1 VHGDDVTAWTKKGF
15 TADLDPRR
23 LAQPVDSLLA
33 ELPATA
39 LTLRRVALRAGV
51 PYEQLA
57 DRFLTVEAMLAEI
70 SLARLADAPL
80 GSGRLRSPRERVIG
94 ELHALLTL
102 MADQPLL
109 GSACANAVMS
119 SAAGVT
125 RVRREIEAELSRRIE
140 VALGYG
146 AWPDLVEVLH
156 WTLLGA
162 IITAAGG
169 AEPLEYVDERLGGF
183 VELLLA

>member
-1 VHGDDVTAWTKKGF
+1 MHGDEVTGWIRGGA
-15 TADLDPRR
+15 DPRR
-23 LAQPVDSLLA
+23 LAESVDALLT
-33 ELPATA
+33 ELPSAG
-39 LTLRRVALRAGV
+39 LTLRLIALRAAV
-51 PYEQLA
+51 PHEQLA
-57 DRFLTVEAMLAEI
+57 DRFPSVEALLAEI
-70 SLARLADAPL
+70 SLAALADAPL
-80 GSGRLRSPRERVIG
+80 GSGRLKSPRERVIG
-94 ELHALLTL
+94 ELHVLLTL
-102 MADQPLL
+102 MVDQPLL

-119 SAAGVT
+119 SAPGVT

-183 VELLLA
+183 VDLLLA